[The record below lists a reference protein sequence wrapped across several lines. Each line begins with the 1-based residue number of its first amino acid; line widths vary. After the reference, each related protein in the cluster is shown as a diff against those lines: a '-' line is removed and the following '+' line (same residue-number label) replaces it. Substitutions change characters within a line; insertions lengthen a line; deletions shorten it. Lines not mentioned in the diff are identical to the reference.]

1 MKRIAVMGGIVLSV
15 VFAAMVFAGNG
26 TAARGANNCSRVGTW
41 LGVSDSGTSWIATD
55 TPGPNATVGQ
65 LALEWVRIDP
75 TRGNLYPTVIR
86 VTNAL
91 GVWEKVNKRKY
102 EYTWI
107 AYGLDASGMPV
118 YVARES
124 GIASMAN
131 CDHVDL
137 TYVLQLFGPTQD
149 ISTESPDLGC
159 FPGTAV
165 ETRMS
170 LVQAICE

>member
-15 VFAAMVFAGNG
+15 VFAAMVFAANG
-26 TAARGANNCSRVGTW
+26 SAARGSNNCSLVGTW
-41 LGVSDSGTSWIATD
+41 LGVGDSGTSWIATV

-65 LALEWVRIDP
+65 LAMEWVGMDP
-75 TRGNLYPTVIR
+75 TLGGSFPNVIR
-86 VTNAL
+86 ATNAL

-107 AYGLDASGMPV
+107 AYGFDANGLQVYVTRASGTALMTD
-118 YVARES
+118 
-124 GIASMAN
+124 
-131 CDHVDL
+131 CDHVAL
-137 TYVLQLFGPTQD
+137 TYVLELFNPGQD
-149 ISTESPDLGC
+149 ISTQQPLLGC

-165 ETRMS
+165 ETRMP